1 MKKGSNSG
9 EAKDEGRGAKIHL
22 LIFRPSEAIVPRHS
36 SLVFFLILIT
46 LTSCSASRIE
56 RATKSA
62 DALRGAQKF
71 SEAETS
77 YKSIIS
83 KFTGKPQLAQVYLRL
98 GDLYYYNLKKK
109 TEAIAQYMILLREW
123 PLSPEAAF
131 AYSHLAE
138 LYDQDDRYDRV
149 VEMNESL
156 VKYFPNHPD
165 TYKFM
170 HAIGAAYL
178 KMKNYVQARLEF
190 QKILDAKDVP
200 EDVAAAT
207 WYDMGE
213 TYFLESNESQ
223 ALSYYKKAIML
234 YPKSDQVPMAK
245 LQLAQCYEELNDMT
259 NAVAIE
265 KDLRSQYP
273 DNETIKNK
281 LQQMEK
287 RRRNMNRGTQM
298 LPWDR
303 KALLKGEQ

>member
-1 MKKGSNSG
+1 MYPNNGSCQG
-9 EAKDEGRGAKIHL
+9 KIHL
-22 LIFRPSEAIVPRHS
+22 AVKKTARTNFALPPVIGV
-36 SLVFFLILIT
+36 LIL
-46 LTSCSASRIE
+46 LMMACSASRIE

-71 SEAETS
+71 SEAETA
-77 YKSIIS
+77 YKSIAA
-83 KFTGKPQLAQVYLRL
+83 KYTGKPQLAQVYLRL
-98 GDLYYYNLKKK
+98 GDLYFYNLKNNP
-109 TEAIAQYMILLREW
+109 EAVAQYTTLLREW
-123 PLSPEAAF
+123 PLSPEAAIT
-131 AYSHLAE
+131 YVHLAE
-138 LYDQDDRYDRV
+138 LYEQDDRFDHV
-149 VEMNESL
+149 IEANENL
-156 VKYFPNHPD
+156 IKYFPNHPD
-165 TYKFM
+165 TAKFM
-170 HAIGAAYL
+170 HAIGASYL

-223 ALSYYKKAIML
+223 ALNYYKKVIEL
-234 YPKSDQVPMAK
+234 YPKNDRVPLAK
-245 LQLAQCYEELNDMT
+245 LQMAQCYEELNDMA

-287 RRRNMNRGTQM
+287 RRRNMNRGPQM

-303 KALLKGEQ
+303 KALLKGR